1 MWTNVKA
8 IRVITADNAMMT
20 SMDTHANAPTATL
33 AFTAKVKPI
42 LIKLLSMKVVN
53 STKFSPF
60 SGQFLKRSACVM
72 WFIFDK

>member
-1 MWTNVKA
+1 MSTNVRA
-8 IRVITADNAMMT
+8 IRVKMADIAMMT
-20 SMDTHANAPTATL
+20 SMDTHVNAPTATRT
-33 AFTAKVKPI
+33 FTAKVKPI